1 MQNKPYPFV
10 SFLLVTR
17 NEIKYIERALLSM
30 IDQTY
35 PHDLYE
41 ILVVDGRSDDG
52 TIEKIKDL
60 KKQHYNDALSIRV
73 LDNPKRILASGW
85 NIGIKEAKGEYV
97 IRIDAHA
104 QVPANFLESAVKA
117 IMQTSAVCV
126 GGKLK
131 SVSLDGND
139 NIVSK
144 VLSSP
149 FGVGNSSFRVSDIP
163 GYVDTV
169 VYGLY
174 RKNVFDEIG
183 YFDETLVRNQDIELH
198 SRIKKA
204 GYKFY
209 FDPAIESTYYTRN
222 TIKKMLKQ
230 AYGNGLWNMVL
241 LKRGTNA
248 LSIRHLVPFAFLITL
263 IVGFILSF
271 WWPVVGMLCLVL
283 VFLHIFLGIFFAT
296 QKTKN
301 IKQIVQMPI
310 LFMGLHLTYGFGYLA
325 GLMRK

>member
-1 MQNKPYPFV
+1 M

-263 IVGFILSF
+263 IAGFILSF